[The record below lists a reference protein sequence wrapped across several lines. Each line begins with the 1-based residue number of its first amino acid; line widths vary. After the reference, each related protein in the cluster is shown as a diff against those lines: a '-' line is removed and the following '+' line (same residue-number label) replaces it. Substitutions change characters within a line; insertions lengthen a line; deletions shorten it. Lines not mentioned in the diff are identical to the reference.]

1 MADFGI
7 PEPQAVAYYKEVRN
21 REFWID
27 DLIAHFNLPEVFY
40 KKLTDPEIIKKFIY
54 TNLLDTVKLLGKENC
69 IILTH
74 GSKKWQLDKIVN
86 SGIAENFSRILV
98 VYHNKKEELKKLCLE
113 FRDEQILF
121 IDNDDKYFQDLN
133 SQEFLNLK
141 TLLYTGQ
148 DLNYLADI
156 KPLLVK

>member
-7 PEPQAVAYYKEVRN
+7 PEAQAVAYYKEVRN
-21 REFWID
+21 QEFWID
-27 DLIAHFNLPEVFY
+27 DLIKHFNLPEIFY
-40 KKLTDPEIIKKFIY
+40 KKLTDPEIIKKFIDIK
-54 TNLLDTVKLLGKENC
+54 LIHTVKLFGKENC

-74 GSKKWQLDKIVN
+74 GSKKWQMDKIVN
-86 SGIAENFSRILV
+86 SGIAENFSKILV
-98 VYHNKKEELKKLCLE
+98 VYQNKKEELKKLCSE
-113 FRDEQILF
+113 FKNEQILF

-141 TLLYTGQ
+141 TLLYIGQ

-156 KPLLVK
+156 KPLLTK